1 MTPGRIAHRTA
12 APNVALLLDRTEPPR
27 GADSHPPLK
36 GDHMTAAQVLLVE
49 DDAMIADVVRI
60 SLSLVG
66 YNVTHVSD
74 GAAALPAITMLRPDI
89 VILDLMLAHVDGWA
103 VLSKM
108 RTQPDTTDIPV
119 IVMTAKTMPADEIRS
134 YNLGASAYIRKPFLP
149 QDLIDKVEQL
159 VRDGVPVS
167 PRSLRQPAH
176 AGPLPY

>member
-1 MTPGRIAHRTA
+1 M
-12 APNVALLLDRTEPPR
+12 ALLRDLTEPPR
-27 GADSHPPLK
+27 GSDSHPPLK

-49 DDAMIADVVRI
+49 DDAMVADVVRI
-60 SLSLVG
+60 SLSLAG
-66 YNVTHVSD
+66 YNVTHVPD
-74 GAAALPAITMLRPDI
+74 GASVFSTIAMSRPDV
-89 VILDLMLAHVDGWA
+89 VILDLMLPNVDGLA
-103 VLSKM
+103 VVGEM
-108 RTQPDTTDIPV
+108 RAQPDTADIPV

-134 YNLGASAYIRKPFLP
+134 YNRGASAYIRKPFLP